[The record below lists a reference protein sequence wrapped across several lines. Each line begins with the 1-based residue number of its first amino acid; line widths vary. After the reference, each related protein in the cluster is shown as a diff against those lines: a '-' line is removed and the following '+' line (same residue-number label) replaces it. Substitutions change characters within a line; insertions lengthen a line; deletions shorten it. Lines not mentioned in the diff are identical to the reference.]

1 MKIFKTKKQ
10 LFVFYLLLF
19 FVVNLLQGAYTELID
34 DEAYYWLW
42 SKNLDWGYFD
52 HPPMVALWIK
62 ISQFF
67 FDGELG
73 VRFFSA
79 FMFNFTLIL
88 VWQLIDFKSKWEYI
102 NHFFLL
108 ITAVVLFNFYGFITV
123 PDTPLFFFVALFLYA
138 YKRFLN
144 CQNLKTAL
152 LLGFAMAGMLYSKY
166 HGVLIIFFV
175 LLSHISLLKK
185 RYFWVAVLFAIVLF
199 IPHLL
204 WQYDNGFP
212 SVVYHLN
219 RSKKLYHLSF
229 STNHFLNQL
238 LIVGL
243 AFPVIYYA
251 FFKAS
256 FKDKFH
262 KSLLFILLGFIGFFF
277 ISSFKTSTQAQWTS
291 VILIPL
297 IVVSFPY
304 IMSHPRV
311 KKWFIYLAIPN
322 LIILLYIRIALANED
337 SSFFRWET
345 HNNAEWVKSL
355 KENSEGLPIV
365 FHNSFQNASKYRFYT
380 GIETYSYNSIY
391 YRKNQF
397 DLYNIEDALQGKT
410 IYEVSNFKTGK
421 FMFKKRKKTY
431 NGSKIEKYTSY
442 QHLKCIVKEDVLDL
456 RNKKT
461 YNLVFKLINPYNRVV
476 PVSKLKFYSIFQTEK
491 HKVTGYYQLKNLE
504 IKELDESGLLSP
516 NSEYEVHVTI
526 NIPKDLE
533 KNTITHRIAL
543 SIYDFPAGFEGN
555 SVKIIFD

>member
-19 FVVNLLQGAYTELID
+19 FVANLLQSAYTELID
-34 DEAYYWLW
+34 DEAYYWWW

-62 ISQFF
+62 IGQYFF
-67 FDGELG
+67 EGELG

-88 VWQLIDFKSKWEYI
+88 VWLLIDIKSKWEYI

-108 ITAVVLFNFYGFITV
+108 ITAVILFNFYGFITV
-123 PDTPLFFFVALFLYA
+123 PDTPLFFFAALFLYA

-144 CQNLKTAL
+144 IQKFKTAL
-152 LLGFAMAGMLYSKY
+152 FLGFAMAGMLYSKY
-166 HGVLIIFFV
+166 HGLLIIFFV
-175 LLSHISLLKK
+175 LLSHLSLLKK
-185 RYFWVAVLFAIVLF
+185 RYFWISGLFAFVLF

-219 RSKKLYHLSF
+219 RSKKLYRIAF
-229 STNHFLNQL
+229 SLNHFLNQII
-238 LIVGL
+238 IVGL

-251 FFKAS
+251 FFKNS
-256 FKDKFH
+256 FKDKFF
-262 KSLLFILLGFIGFFF
+262 KALLFILLGFIGFFF
-277 ISSFKTSTQAQWTS
+277 MSSFKTSTQLQWTS
-291 VILIPL
+291 IIVIPL

-304 IMSHPRV
+304 IINHPKIR
-311 KKWFIYLAIPN
+311 KWFVYLAIPN
-322 LIILLYIRIALANED
+322 LIVLLYFRIALADEGV
-337 SSFFRWET
+337 SIFKWET
-345 HNNAEWVKSL
+345 HQNKEWIQDL
-355 KENSEGLPIV
+355 RENSEGLPIV

-410 IYEVSNFKTGK
+410 IYEVSNFKTGR
-421 FMFKKRKKTY
+421 FMFNKRKKVY
-431 NGSKIEKYTSY
+431 SGSKIKNYTSY
-442 QHLKCIVKEDVLDL
+442 QHLKCLVKESLLDFKD
-456 RNKKT
+456 KKT
-461 YNLVFKLINPYNRVV
+461 YNLVFKLINPYDKAI
-476 PVSKLKFYSIFQTEK
+476 PVSKLKFYSVFQTKK
-491 HKVTGYYQLKNLE
+491 HKITGYSQLKNIAVKGL
-504 IKELDESGLLSP
+504 KEGNLLAP
-516 NSEYEVHVTI
+516 NSEYEVGVTI
-526 NIPKDLE
+526 EIPKNLD
-533 KNTITHRIAL
+533 KTTTTFRIGI

-555 SVKIIFD
+555 PIKIIF